1 MRLFIGLLLI
11 SFNLLASDWSDLEE
25 KQKYILTQSFQLP
38 QLERSGSFM
47 EFTVGDE
54 AVLSEIIGLDTINVV
69 LFKFNYINCP
79 GPEMKTDMEIIP
91 VKNTSPVVEV
101 GAQLENCSLEIFIE
115 TKDLMRASFF
125 E

>member
-11 SFNLLASDWSDLEE
+11 SFNLLASDWTDLEE

-47 EFTVGDE
+47 EFTAGDE
-54 AVLSEIIGLDTINVV
+54 VVLSEIIGLDTINVV
-69 LFKFNYINCP
+69 LFKFNYKKCP
-79 GPEMKTDMEIIP
+79 GPEMKTEMEIIP

-115 TKDLMRASFF
+115 TKDLMTASFF

>member
-1 MRLFIGLLLI
+1 MRLFLGLLLI
-11 SFNLLASDWSDLEE
+11 SFNILAADWSDLEE
-25 KQKYILTQSFQLP
+25 KQKYKLTQSFQLP

-47 EFTVGDE
+47 EFTAGDE

-69 LFKFNYINCP
+69 LFKFDYKKCP
-79 GPEMKTDMEIIP
+79 GPDMGTEMEIIP
-91 VKNTSPVVEV
+91 VKNTSPMVEV

-115 TKDLMRASFF
+115 TKDLMSASFF

>member
-47 EFTVGDE
+47 EFTAGDE

>member
-1 MRLFIGLLLI
+1 MGLLLI
-11 SFNLLASDWSDLEE
+11 SFNLLAADWTDLEE

-47 EFTVGDE
+47 EFTAGDE
-54 AVLSEIIGLDTINVV
+54 VVLSEIIGLDTINVV

>member
-11 SFNLLASDWSDLEE
+11 SFNLLASDWTDLEE

-47 EFTVGDE
+47 EFTAGDE
-54 AVLSEIIGLDTINVV
+54 VVLSESIGLDTINVV
-69 LFKFNYINCP
+69 LFKFNYKKCP
-79 GPEMKTDMEIIP
+79 GPEMKTEMEIIP

>member
-11 SFNLLASDWSDLEE
+11 SFNLLASDWTDLEE